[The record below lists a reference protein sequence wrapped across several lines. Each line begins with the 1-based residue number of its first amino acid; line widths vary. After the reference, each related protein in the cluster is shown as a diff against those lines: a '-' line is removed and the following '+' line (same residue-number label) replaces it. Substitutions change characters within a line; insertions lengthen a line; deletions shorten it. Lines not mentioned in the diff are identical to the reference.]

1 MKTDQP
7 GPKNIDEYIADF
19 SPEVQAI
26 LQQIRQTIRQA
37 VPTAIEAIKYQIPT
51 FVLNGNLVS
60 FGAYQRHIGL
70 YPIPAGTQKFQK
82 AIAAYR
88 SAKSSVRLPLDEPI
102 PFDLI
107 SQLVKFRVRETSAHT
122 KKKRQK

>member
-1 MKTDQP
+1 MKIEQTTSP
-7 GPKNIDEYIADF
+7 GIDDYITGF
-19 SPEVQAI
+19 PPEVQAI
-26 LQQIRQTIRQA
+26 LQQIRLTIRRA
-37 VPTAIEAIKYQIPT
+37 APEATEAIKYQIPT

-60 FGAYQRHIGL
+60 FAAYKQHIGL

-88 SAKSSVRLPLDEPI
+88 NAKSTVRFPLDEPI

-107 SQLVKFRVRETSAHT
+107 SQLVKYRVKETSPRA
-122 KKKRQK
+122 KAKQQK

>member
-1 MKTDQP
+1 MKTDQTAP
-7 GPKNIDEYIADF
+7 HSIDDYIAGFPPDI
-19 SPEVQAI
+19 QAI
-26 LQQIRQTIRQA
+26 LEKIRLTIKQA
-37 VPTAIEAIKYQIPT
+37 APGAVEAIKYQIPT

-60 FGAYQRHIGL
+60 FAAYQRHIGL

-88 SAKSSVRLPLDEPI
+88 SAKSSVRFPLNEPI

-107 SQLVKFRVRETSAHT
+107 SQLVKYRVKETSPRA
-122 KKKRQK
+122 KAK